1 MKKVQQ
7 KNQYVNLFFQDLH
20 KNQVEIQNQII
31 ELNMKP
37 N

>member
-20 KNQVEIQNQII
+20 KNKVEIQNQII